1 MNDDDNFYNYSNNK
15 KQVAVDHLLS
25 ALLIPGDDTARFCR
39 FAHWLTRCFI
49 RIGIYGFCF
58 QPRT

>member
-1 MNDDDNFYNYSNNK
+1 MMMITFTIIATK

-39 FAHWLTRCFI
+39 FAH
-49 RIGIYGFCF
+49 
-58 QPRT
+58 